1 MTNSP
6 TLDVYN
12 PSNGDLFCSI
22 TADTMD
28 SATTKIEAAFQL
40 FKNPEKHLAR
50 HERIELLEK
59 LIVHLEGNRQ
69 EFIDTMIQEGGKPRR
84 DSVVEFD
91 RAVQGVKLSIG
102 AVAEHVGSSIPLG
115 SQASSSGR
123 IATTKVFPRGVV
135 LAFSAFNHPLNLIVH
150 QIIPAFATGCPCIV
164 KPSGDTPMSCIL
176 LVKAMHAVGIPA
188 DYIQS
193 VVPTE
198 RKISTMLVE
207 NEKIAFFSFIG
218 SARVGWMLQSSLHP
232 GVRCALEHGGVAPCI
247 VSSKANLSLAVSA
260 ILKGGFY
267 HAGQVCVSTQR
278 IYVDAS
284 VVDEFTALLTE
295 GAKALKVGDAS
306 NEDTDVGPLIR
317 EAEVERV
324 QTWVDEAIAE
334 GAECLVGGKAI
345 DTHYFPPT
353 ILLNPSSESKV
364 SRQEIF
370 GPVVSVFSYDNFEH
384 ALQLANHDEV
394 AFQSAIFSDD
404 LSEVMRA
411 FEMLEASA
419 VMVNDHTA
427 FRDDVMPFAGLKS
440 SGLGV
445 GGIPYSVEEMQYE
458 KMLVLK

>member
-59 LIVHLEGNRQ
+59 LIVHLEDNRQ

-176 LVKAMHAVGIPA
+176 LVKAMHAVGITA

-198 RKISTMLVE
+198 RKISTMLV
-207 NEKIAFFSFIG
+207 
-218 SARVGWMLQSSLHP
+218 
-232 GVRCALEHGGVAPCI
+232 
-247 VSSKANLSLAVSA
+247 AVS
-260 ILKGGFY
+260 Y
-267 HAGQVCVSTQR
+267 TH
-278 IYVDAS
+278 
-284 VVDEFTALLTE
+284 LTLPT
-295 GAKALKVGDAS
+295 KA
-306 NEDTDVGPLIR
+306 
-317 EAEVERV
+317 
-324 QTWVDEAIAE
+324 
-334 GAECLVGGKAI
+334 
-345 DTHYFPPT
+345 
-353 ILLNPSSESKV
+353 
-364 SRQEIF
+364 
-370 GPVVSVFSYDNFEH
+370 
-384 ALQLANHDEV
+384 
-394 AFQSAIFSDD
+394 
-404 LSEVMRA
+404 
-411 FEMLEASA
+411 
-419 VMVNDHTA
+419 
-427 FRDDVMPFAGLKS
+427 
-440 SGLGV
+440 
-445 GGIPYSVEEMQYE
+445 
-458 KMLVLK
+458 